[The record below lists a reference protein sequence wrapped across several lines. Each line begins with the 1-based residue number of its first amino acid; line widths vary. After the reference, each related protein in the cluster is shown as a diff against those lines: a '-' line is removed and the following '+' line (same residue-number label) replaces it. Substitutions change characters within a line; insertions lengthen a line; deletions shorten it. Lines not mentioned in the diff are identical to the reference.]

1 MIYLD
6 NAATTMLK
14 PPSVYESVDYAMKHF
29 ASVGRSGHR
38 LAELAAER
46 VYECRV
52 LAGQM
57 FDASPDQVVFT
68 TNATH
73 GLNIAIHS
81 MIRSGDRVVISGFEH
96 NAVLRPLHHAGAKI
110 VVAGRKLFDPK
121 DTLLEFDRCITPDTK
136 AVVCT
141 HVSNV
146 FGYILPVEQI
156 AQICRYRGVAFILDA
171 SQSAGVLPVSLR
183 RLDAA
188 FIAMPGHKGLL
199 GPQGTGILL
208 CSNIPEPIIQG
219 GTGSSSSNREMPNFL
234 PDRAEAG
241 THNVPGICGLAEGIR
256 YLRKIG
262 LESVSTHEKGLLRTA
277 CESLK
282 DICTTFCG
290 PNDCQS
296 GVLSM
301 QFDRLDCEE
310 AAARLAAKDIAV
322 RAGLHCAPIAHESAG
337 TVQQGTVR
345 ISFSSLTTK
354 QELDQ
359 FLEIVQTELLA

>member
-1 MIYLD
+1 
-6 NAATTMLK
+6 MLK
-14 PPSVYESVDYAMKHF
+14 PASVYEAVDYAMKNL

-38 LAELAAER
+38 SAELAAER
-46 VYECRV
+46 VYQCRV

-57 FDASPDQVVFT
+57 FDTPPDQVVFT

-81 MIRSGDRVVISGFEH
+81 VIQPGDRVVISGFEH
-96 NAVLRPLHHAGAKI
+96 NAVLRPLHYAGAEI

-121 DTLLEFDRCITPDTK
+121 DTLTEFDRCITPATK

-156 AQICRYRGVAFILDA
+156 AQICRKRGVPLILDA
-171 SQSAGVLPVSLR
+171 SQSAGILPVSLR
-183 RLDAA
+183 KLDAA
-188 FIAMPGHKGLL
+188 FVAMPGHKGLL

-208 CSNIPEPIIQG
+208 CGSIPEPIMQG
-219 GTGSSSSNREMPNFL
+219 GTGSRSSNREMPGFL
-234 PDRAEAG
+234 PDRVEAG

-256 YLRKIG
+256 YLREVS
-262 LESVSTHEKGLLRTA
+262 LESVSMHEKELLRTA
-277 CESLK
+277 CEALK
-282 DICTTFCG
+282 DICKIYCG
-290 PNDCQS
+290 PYDFQS

-301 QFDRLDCEE
+301 QFDGLDCEE
-310 AAARLAAKDIAV
+310 TAAHLATRDIAV

-337 TVQQGTVR
+337 TIQQGTIR
-345 ISFSSLTTK
+345 ISFSSFTTK

-359 FLEIVQTELLA
+359 FLDVVQTDLLA